1 MANSQHFR
9 SSGEQQGALEVK
21 QLSFWEGVA
30 LIVGTTIGAGILSM
44 AYASRKAGY
53 MPLLFWLV
61 LVGFISTLSMLY
73 VAECTLRS
81 SSNHQLSGLARCYL
95 GKFGSWAIFCAV
107 VVNTMGALTAYTSSS
122 GQILSQ
128 LLGTSSTVG
137 SLIFFVPALTILY
150 LGLKALGRAEKAI
163 AFCMTVMILTLVIA
177 SLLHVEPQIQR
188 LLEGDWKYM
197 IPIFNV
203 VVFSFQAQFIVPELA
218 RGFHHRPQLLVPS
231 IITGMALTFIILSLM
246 PLSIILLTGLEGISE
261 VATLSWG
268 KALGL
273 WAFYTANIFA
283 LCAMMTSYWGLA
295 GSCLTN
301 VFDKFNLGSE
311 RNWKTRS
318 VVLLLIGCI
327 PLIISLRGAVGFV
340 NALYFSGV
348 ISGFLFALLPIL
360 LLRKARLKT
369 HVTPVWHCSPWM
381 FSPLLQISIIFAY
394 GASVLYAIMSIFDWL
409 PGGW

>member
-1 MANSQHFR
+1 MPKSHNFR
-9 SSGEQQGALEVK
+9 SSGELQDSLEVK

-81 SSNHQLSGLARCYL
+81 NSNHQLSGLARCYL

-107 VVNTMGALTAYTSSS
+107 VVNTMGGLTAYTSSS

-128 LLGTSSTVG
+128 LLGGSSTVG

-163 AFCMTVMILTLVIA
+163 AFCMIVMILTLVIA

-188 LLEGDWKYM
+188 LLEGNWKYM

-218 RGFHHRPQLLVPS
+218 RGFRHRPQLLVPS
-231 IITGMALTFIILSLM
+231 IIIGMVLTFIILSLM

-268 KALGL
+268 KTLGL

-283 LCAMMTSYWGLA
+283 LCAMMTSYWGL
-295 GSCLTN
+295 GSSCLTN

-318 VVLLLIGCI
+318 GVLLLIGGI
-327 PLIISLRGAVGFV
+327 PLIISLRGSVGFV

-360 LLRKARLKT
+360 LLRKARLKI
-369 HVTPVWHCSPWM
+369 HVTPVWQCLPWM
-381 FSPLLQISIIFAY
+381 FSPLLQISIIVAY
-394 GASVLYAIMSIFDWL
+394 GASVLYAIMSAFGWL
-409 PGGW
+409 PSGW